1 MLREILLSYL
11 RQGKDPFPDI
21 IGQKE
26 AKEQLISSLLAGR
39 HVIIVGPPGIGK
51 TTLAKSVAKLLP
63 KIKVPRGV
71 PYWMD
76 PIFPFVPEEIKK
88 KWETGPFEE
97 IPGIKRFVRVQGSPD
112 LTVEDLI
119 GDIDPMKALK
129 YGILSPQAF
138 IPGKIFRAHKG
149 VLFFDEINRA
159 PPKVQNA
166 LLQVLEEGTV
176 TIGSFEI
183 EIPVDFIL
191 IATMNPEDFAGTERL
206 SDVLLDRFDIIY
218 MTYPSLEEE
227 IQIVKTKGKNLGV
240 EFPESLLYLVVKFI
254 QELREDE
261 KLEKKPSV
269 RATLG
274 IYEKAQAFALMNNRK
289 KVELKDI
296 EKALLSVLPHRIRLK
311 PSYRFET
318 DIKEYIKKKWELF
331 LSSEKGSDVNFNE
344 NKKENFKE
352 EGKVF
357 PTEKGFGSEGFYRKE
372 TEIDKKEGKILEEA
386 LNKGILNLQP
396 DDIFRNITSNP
407 EEAEK
412 MYGKKFLEYF
422 TSYDYEFVKRNV
434 KIPEFQREI
443 YKNIVDR
450 IRSLRKKKLLDKNF
464 NINFEKI
471 DKVALKILEE
481 EILKLRG
488 LIYHGIYESDLISAY
503 GEYIDTRKYTIG
515 DRYLDINPRET
526 IRKYIRKRDII
537 KSLTVN
543 IKNKLASTKFLIL
556 LDVSGSMKGKKIS
569 DAKKATIAF
578 SYKSIMDGNPVGL
591 IAFNDKIVS
600 KIHPC
605 YDFFLISR
613 EALKLIPL
621 GLTDIALA
629 LEEASKILDKGHI
642 ILITD
647 SVPTVGEDP
656 VKETIEAAKRIRN
669 KGLTLSVIG
678 IDLDPEAEKTAKI
691 LSEIGNGK
699 LYLIKDTEHLDYIVL
714 MDYFLFKRS

>member
-1 MLREILLSYL
+1 MLKDILLSYIKEN
-11 RQGKDPFPDI
+11 RDPFPDI

-51 TTLAKSVAKLLP
+51 TTLAKSVAKILP
-63 KIKVPRGV
+63 PIKVPKGI

-76 PIFPFVPEEIKK
+76 PVFPFVPEEIKK

-227 IQIVKTKGKNLGV
+227 IQIVKVKGKNLNV
-240 EFPESLLYLVVKFI
+240 EFPEDLLYLVVKFV

-269 RATLG
+269 RATIG
-274 IYEKAQAFALMNNRK
+274 IYEKAQAFALMNNRR
-289 KVELKDI
+289 KVELKDV

-318 DIKEYIKKKWELF
+318 DIKEYIKRKWELF
-331 LSSEKGSDVNFNE
+331 LSSEKGSDINLNE
-344 NKKENFKE
+344 NKGNFKE
-352 EGKVF
+352 EGKVHS
-357 PTEKGFGSEGFYRKE
+357 TEKGFGSEGFYRKDSE
-372 TEIDKKEGKILEEA
+372 VDKKEGKILEEA
-386 LNKGILNLQP
+386 LNKGILSLNP
-396 DDIFRNITSNP
+396 NDIFRNITSNP
-407 EEAEK
+407 EEAERI
-412 MYGKKFLEYF
+412 YGKKFLEYF
-422 TSYDYEFVKRNV
+422 TSYDYEFVKRNI

-450 IRSLRKKKLLDKNF
+450 IRALRKKRFLDKNF
-464 NINFEKI
+464 NINPEELDKI
-471 DKVALKILEE
+471 ALKILEE
-481 EILKLRG
+481 EILKLKG
-488 LIYHGIYESDLISAY
+488 LIYEGEYESDVLSSY
-503 GEYIDTRKYTIG
+503 GNIFYIRKFCFG
-515 DRYLDINPRET
+515 DRYFDINPKET
-526 IRKYIRKRDII
+526 VRTYIKKKDII
-537 KSLTVN
+537 KSLRVN
-543 IKNKLASTKFLIL
+543 VRNKLASTQFLIL
-556 LDVSGSMKGKKIS
+556 LDCSGSMKGKKIS
-569 DAKKATIAF
+569 NAKRASIAL
-578 SYKSIMDGNPVGL
+578 SYKSIMDNNLIGL
-591 IAFNDKIVS
+591 IAFNDRILTR
-600 KIHPC
+600 IYPTNN
-605 YDFFLISR
+605 FFLISR
-613 EALKLIPL
+613 EVLKLIPF

-629 LEEASKILDKGHI
+629 LNEAGKMIKEGHV

-656 VKETIEAAKRIRN
+656 IKETIEAAKKLRDR
-669 KGLTLSVIG
+669 GLTLSVVG
-678 IDLDPEAEKTAKI
+678 IDLDPEAEKTARI
-691 LSEIGNGK
+691 ISEIGNGK
-699 LYLIKDTEHLDYIVL
+699 LYLVKDVENLDYIIL
-714 MDYFLFKRS
+714 MDYHLYKKK